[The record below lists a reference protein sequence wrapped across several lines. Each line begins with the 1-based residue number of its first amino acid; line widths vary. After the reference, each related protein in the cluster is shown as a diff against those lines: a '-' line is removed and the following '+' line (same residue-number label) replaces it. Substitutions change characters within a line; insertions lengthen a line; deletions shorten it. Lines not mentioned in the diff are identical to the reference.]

1 MLTKCSVIKTNGS
14 SGRLPAAA
22 NSFMIIT
29 LAVVSDTK
37 LDNNG
42 LSRQRHS
49 KLPNG
54 PCTMTSLASVNIKIV
69 AKIHF
74 KNSSRSIRIR
84 NSKISTERLHT
95 KMEVGKRTHFISKV
109 EEVKTPEIGSGKPR
123 KISLNRKLD
132 RKQAEKV
139 NTISFKETCTI
150 CFIDN
155 KERISH
161 VKTSTGIIVISSN
174 NIKVNTAKEKV
185 IKTHLKHG
193 TRSRTFMTQCTQL
206 ILLESGFV
214 FSAGPALDS
223 LYSKCSNRCEDAVM
237 LKEMKC

>member
-1 MLTKCSVIKTNGS
+1 MIKTNGS

-42 LSRQRHS
+42 LNRLRHS

-54 PCTMTSLASVNIKIV
+54 PCTMTSLASENIKIV

-74 KNSSRSIRIR
+74 KNISRSIKIR
-84 NSKISTERLHT
+84 NSNLSTERQRT
-95 KMEVGKRTHFISKV
+95 KMEVGKRTHFISKA
-109 EEVKTPEIGSGKPR
+109 EAVKTPEIGSGKPR

-139 NTISFKETCTI
+139 NMISSKETYTI

-155 KERISH
+155 KERISN
-161 VKTSTGIIVISSN
+161 VKTSTIGIIVISSN
-174 NIKVNTAKEKV
+174 KTKVNTAKEKV

-193 TRSRTFMTQCTQL
+193 TRSRTFMIRCTQL
-206 ILLESGFV
+206 TLLESGFV
-214 FSAGPALDS
+214 FSAGSASGS
-223 LYSKCSNRCEDAVM
+223 LCSKCSNRCENAVM
-237 LKEMKC
+237 LKEMRC